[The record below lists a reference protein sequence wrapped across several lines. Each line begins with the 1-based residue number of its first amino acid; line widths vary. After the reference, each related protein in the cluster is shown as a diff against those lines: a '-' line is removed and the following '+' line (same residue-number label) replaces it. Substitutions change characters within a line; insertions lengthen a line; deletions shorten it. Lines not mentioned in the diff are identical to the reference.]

1 MLGSGPGSPLSRRG
15 RRSSRPVGRRDEIES
30 GSRVAEEQRG
40 GASRSA
46 VRITAN
52 FRRGRSAA
60 LVVALAVM
68 AAGESRAC
76 GRIEAQ
82 GTRAEPASPWA
93 AAAESG
99 AAEGA
104 GAGREELEPE
114 PIPGAAVQLET
125 GGASLGI
132 IRLEARD
139 KGRAPAGGAA
149 PMIGLSPE
157 RARLLLRSL
166 TVPGWAQA
174 TGGRRTAAAAFG
186 LAELSIWTSFTA
198 FRIQSQLRRDSYE
211 RTARLF
217 AGVDLHGRDEE
228 FRRIIGSY
236 LSSDEYNQLV
246 VYREAANLYY
256 SDPAAY
262 RAYIAQHSIGGTDAW
277 SWDSDGS
284 LLRYRAQRKDA
295 QRAAIRAN
303 TALACA
309 VVNRLLSMIHAARVP
324 AHPAAAPRSWNFEV
338 TPAPDGD
345 ALACRM
351 GVRASF

>member
-1 MLGSGPGSPLSRRG
+1 DSPAFRRAARSVGAAPARGPVLGVDAVGESRGVGGRCVSRRAPAQHPARSIARSQGEEQLAAREPRGDGGDREEVLMLGSGPGSPLSRRG

-30 GSRVAEEQRG
+30 GSRVAEEQRS

-82 GTRAEPASPWA
+82 GTRAKPASAWA
-93 AAAESG
+93 PAAESG
-99 AAEGA
+99 AAEEA
-104 GAGREELEPE
+104 GARREELEPE

-186 LAELSIWTSFTA
+186 LAELSIWTSF
-198 FRIQSQLRRDSYE
+198 
-211 RTARLF
+211 
-217 AGVDLHGRDEE
+217 
-228 FRRIIGSY
+228 
-236 LSSDEYNQLV
+236 
-246 VYREAANLYY
+246 
-256 SDPAAY
+256 
-262 RAYIAQHSIGGTDAW
+262 
-277 SWDSDGS
+277 
-284 LLRYRAQRKDA
+284 
-295 QRAAIRAN
+295 
-303 TALACA
+303 
-309 VVNRLLSMIHAARVP
+309 
-324 AHPAAAPRSWNFEV
+324 
-338 TPAPDGD
+338 
-345 ALACRM
+345 
-351 GVRASF
+351 